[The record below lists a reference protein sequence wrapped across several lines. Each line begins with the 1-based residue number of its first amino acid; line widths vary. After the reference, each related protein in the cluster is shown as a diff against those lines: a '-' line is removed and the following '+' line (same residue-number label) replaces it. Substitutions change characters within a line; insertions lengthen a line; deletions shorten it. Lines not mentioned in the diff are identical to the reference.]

1 MFSPLNSLNSI
12 KDKSHCS
19 GSRLCSSG
27 EMNGPDGIQI
37 KEGENKVTTVRPRN
51 VVRLLK
57 APLELDRTKI
67 GAEDSERALLPS
79 QDSSL

>member
-1 MFSPLNSLNSI
+1 
-12 KDKSHCS
+12 
-19 GSRLCSSG
+19 
-27 EMNGPDGIQI
+27 MNGPDGILI